1 MKKNLKFS
9 VIVNLNASGG
19 KNLSLINE
27 VIKLLKSDHEVKVFK
42 TYNKDQ
48 AKTVFKKLPDENF
61 DRIIIAGGDG
71 SICFAVNE
79 LFQNNSLQDKIVG
92 FIPAGSTNILQIET
106 KKVVRQVTS
115 MTF

>member
-42 TYNKDQ
+42 FINT
-48 AKTVFKKLPDENF
+48 L
-61 DRIIIAGGDG
+61 IINLNYQDVY
-71 SICFAVNE
+71 CFLEE
-79 LFQNNSLQDKIVG
+79 LYRYF
-92 FIPAGSTNILQIET
+92 F
-106 KKVVRQVTS
+106 
-115 MTF
+115 F

>member
-27 VIKLLKSDHEVKVFK
+27 VIKLLKRDYEVKVFK

-48 AKTVFKKLPDENF
+48 AKNVFKKLPDENF
-61 DRIIIAGGDG
+61 DRIVIAGGDG

-79 LFQNNSLQDKIVG
+79 LFQNNGLQDKIVG

-106 KKVVRQVTS
+106 KINTDEHKS
-115 MTF
+115 ND

>member
-27 VIKLLKSDHEVKVFK
+27 VIKLLKRDYEVKVFK

-48 AKTVFKKLPDENF
+48 AKNVFKSMNFRNSKPPRAWIFENPCLRSNGF
-61 DRIIIAGGDG
+61 SKIQVSGDLDFG
-71 SICFAVNE
+71 
-79 LFQNNSLQDKIVG
+79 K
-92 FIPAGSTNILQIET
+92 
-106 KKVVRQVTS
+106 S
-115 MTF
+115 MPLGA

>member
-42 TYNKDQ
+42 FINT
-48 AKTVFKKLPDENF
+48 L
-61 DRIIIAGGDG
+61 IINLNYLDVY
-71 SICFAVNE
+71 CFLEE
-79 LFQNNSLQDKIVG
+79 LYRYF
-92 FIPAGSTNILQIET
+92 F
-106 KKVVRQVTS
+106 
-115 MTF
+115 F